1 MAINTPRKRKP
12 KRKSDGPRRAV
23 LYARCST
30 KEQAESGLGVEAQ
43 QARCRAYCDAF
54 GHTVANAVDENG
66 VSGSLDPT
74 ERPVLGPILNDL
86 DKGRFDLLVVA
97 RLDRL
102 GRCTADVLGVADRAL
117 RNGWDIALLD
127 ISIDTST
134 PTGRLV
140 LTTLAAIAEFERAMI
155 ASRTSEALQ
164 AKKARGERLGRP
176 VKLPAK
182 TRRRVLA
189 LRKAGLSMAATA
201 AALTKEGV
209 QTVRGGRWHAST
221 ISRVEETIQLDAEA
235 KQAALAAAVH

>member
-1 MAINTPRKRKP
+1 MASNTPRKRKS
-12 KRKSDGPRRAV
+12 KRKADGPRRAV

-30 KEQAESGLGVEAQ
+30 KEQADSGLGVEAQ
-43 QARCRAYCDAF
+43 QARCRSYCDAF

-74 ERPVLGPILNDL
+74 ERTVLGPILNDL
-86 DKGRFDLLVVA
+86 DKGLYDLLVIS

-117 RNGWDIALLD
+117 KNGWDLALLD
-127 ISIDTST
+127 LALDTST

-155 ASRTSEALQ
+155 ATRTSEALQ

-176 VKLPAK
+176 VTMTPE
-182 TRRRVLA
+182 TRKRVVD
-189 LRKAGLSMAATA
+189 LRGQGLSMAATA
-201 AALTKEGV
+201 AALTQEGV
-209 QTVRGGRWHAST
+209 STVRGGRWHAST
-221 ISRVEETIQLDAEA
+221 ILRVEQTIQLDAEA
-235 KQAALAAAVH
+235 KRAALAAAVH